1 MNLLQR
7 LALLIV
13 IGVVLATA
21 IHYLTRPAD
30 APASEQTA
38 SQAQ

>member
-7 LALLIV
+7 LALLAV
-13 IGVVLATA
+13 IGVVLSVAIHHYTQPQATA
-21 IHYLTRPAD
+21 NATA
-30 APASEQTA
+30 TA